1 MTLVLECPWNVESL
15 EDFLYYCCPECDEK
29 NQSRNGFL
37 CHALEYHPISNNYLM
52 PLEVKQ
58 EVKEKIIS
66 TDLETDLKDP
76 SANNFQV
83 KEENIIQDDNDT
95 IEDEEY
101 FPENN
106 HDNLKSMVLAPANS
120 SKI

>member
-1 MTLVLECPWNVESL
+1 MKVKKFTNVLFVTNLLLHSGQKC
-15 EDFLYYCCPECDEK
+15 
-29 NQSRNGFL
+29 G
-37 CHALEYHPISNNYLM
+37 
-52 PLEVKQ
+52 
-58 EVKEKIIS
+58 
-66 TDLETDLKDP
+66 
-76 SANNFQV
+76 

>member
-1 MTLVLECPWNVESL
+1 M
-15 EDFLYYCCPECDEK
+15 EK
-29 NQSRNGFL
+29 
-37 CHALEYHPISNNYLM
+37 
-52 PLEVKQ
+52 K
-58 EVKEKIIS
+58 
-66 TDLETDLKDP
+66 
-76 SANNFQV
+76 
-83 KEENIIQDDNDT
+83 NIIRDNNDT

>member
-1 MTLVLECPWNVESL
+1 MW
-15 EDFLYYCCPECDEK
+15 
-29 NQSRNGFL
+29 
-37 CHALEYHPISNNYLM
+37 LM
-52 PLEVKQ
+52 WWDILSSK
-58 EVKEKIIS
+58 
-66 TDLETDLKDP
+66 KDNTVH
-76 SANNFQV
+76 SSQKYG

>member
-1 MTLVLECPWNVESL
+1 MTYVMRHFKLE
-15 EDFLYYCCPECDEK
+15 
-29 NQSRNGFL
+29 
-37 CHALEYHPISNNYLM
+37 
-52 PLEVKQ
+52 
-58 EVKEKIIS
+58 
-66 TDLETDLKDP
+66 ETIHRVHSSQKYR
-76 SANNFQV
+76 